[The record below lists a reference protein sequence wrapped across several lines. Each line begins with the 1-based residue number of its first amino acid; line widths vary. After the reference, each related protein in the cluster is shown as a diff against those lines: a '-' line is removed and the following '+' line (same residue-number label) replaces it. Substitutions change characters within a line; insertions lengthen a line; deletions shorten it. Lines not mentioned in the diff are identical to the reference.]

1 MDGFGTRPYNYF
13 TTMPGLN
20 PAPTIEPTTINAV
33 PKTYMTA
40 EEYLAWEELQET
52 KHEYL
57 NGMVY
62 DVYAMA
68 GAKDAHVT
76 IAGNVFAIAK
86 SHLRG
91 TPCRTYIADM
101 KLRADEDS
109 AYFYPDVFV
118 TCDPRDRANDNYK
131 SCPKLIVEVL
141 SPSTAG
147 YDRGGKFAA
156 YRQMPSLEEYVV
168 IDPAKLTVDLFRKR
182 EDGLWVLHPSE
193 GQNAVEFASIGLTA
207 SFADLFE
214 DVQAEDAAAH
224 SAEHS

>member
-1 MDGFGTRPYNYF
+1 M
-13 TTMPGLN
+13 
-20 PAPTIEPTTINAV
+20 NAV

-62 DVYAMA
+62 EVYAMA

-76 IAGNVFAIAK
+76 ITLNVASLLKA
-86 SHLRG
+86 HLRG

-101 KLRADEDS
+101 KLQADEDS

-118 TCDPRDRANDNYK
+118 TCDPRDRISEYHK
-131 SCPKLIVEVL
+131 SYPKLIVEVL

-147 YDRGGKFAA
+147 YDRGDKFAA
-156 YRQMPSLEEYVV
+156 YRKMPSLEEYVV

-182 EDGLWVLHPSE
+182 EDGLWVLYPSE
-193 GQNAVEFASIGLTA
+193 GQNAVEFASIGLSA

-214 DVQAEDAAAH
+214 DVQVEDAAAL
-224 SAEHS
+224 AQAGV

>member
-1 MDGFGTRPYNYF
+1 M
-13 TTMPGLN
+13 
-20 PAPTIEPTTINAV
+20 NAV

-62 DVYAMA
+62 EVYAMT

-76 IAGNVFAIAK
+76 IAGNVFALIKA
-86 SHLRG
+86 HLRG

-101 KLRADEDS
+101 KLQADKGS

-118 TCDPRDRANDNYK
+118 TCDSRDRASEFHK
-131 SCPKLIVEVL
+131 SYPKLIVEVL
-141 SPSTAG
+141 LPSTAG
-147 YDRGGKFAA
+147 YDRGDKFAA
-156 YRQMPSLEEYVV
+156 YRQMPSLEEFVV

-182 EDGLWVLHPSE
+182 EDGLWVFYPSE

-207 SFADLFE
+207 SLADLFE
-214 DVQAEDAAAH
+214 DVQAEDAAALNQLR
-224 SAEHS
+224 